1 MVGGEEGVDGSIVL
15 KVFIGGG
22 RWFFEG
28 TVVGCRGVAVGEPDA
43 PGGWFLGCFLG
54 GLVGSLGV
62 GGAVGLEVV
71 DVVVVEEVTVFSD
84 LSVVLGGELGIHYS
98 VGTAFV
104 LLGVVVVNVVVV
116 VTTNA
121 TIWTEWIF

>member
-1 MVGGEEGVDGSIVL
+1 
-15 KVFIGGG
+15 
-22 RWFFEG
+22 
-28 TVVGCRGVAVGEPDA
+28 
-43 PGGWFLGCFLG
+43 
-54 GLVGSLGV
+54 VGSLGV
-62 GGAVGLEVV
+62 GVVVGVV
-71 DVVVVEEVTVFSD
+71 GVVIVVEEVTVFSD